1 MKPKFI
7 ALAFVV
13 LFISKIFAKD
23 EAYYPALMYN
33 YFPKN
38 LAEKNWHA
46 VVYGKVIKVE
56 NFSKTDVEEASQ
68 KLTIK
73 MDTILMDKG
82 FDDEQL
88 NDYSYLIM
96 HGFQNM
102 QAGDKVLLFLVDYDE
117 DYSMPN
123 QYYLKVQNKQDIT
136 YQTMLSYISNYYKT
150 KQVHNAYLMN
160 NALLTTLLSTP
171 FNYENQYYSYNSTK
185 K

>member
-7 ALAFVV
+7 ALAIML
-13 LFISKIFAKD
+13 LFIFKLFAKD

-33 YFPKN
+33 CFPKT
-38 LAEKNWHA
+38 LSEKNWNA

-56 NFSKTDVEEASQ
+56 NFAKTDVEEASQ

-73 MDTILMDKG
+73 MDTILMDNG
-82 FDDEQL
+82 IEDDQL
-88 NDYSYLIM
+88 NEYSYLIM

-102 QAGDKVLLFLVDYDE
+102 QMGDKVIVFLVNFDE

-123 QYYLKVQNKQDIT
+123 QYYLKVQNKQDPK
-136 YQTMLSYISNYYKT
+136 YQTMLSYISTYYKA
-150 KQVHNAYLMN
+150 KQSHNPYFMN
-160 NALLTTLLSTP
+160 NLAISNLLATP
-171 FNYENQYYSYNSTK
+171 LNYDNQYYSYNSTK